1 MSIGISISVRINAS
15 ISETWAALE
24 NIESHV
30 HWMKDAESI
39 HFTTAARTGT
49 GTEFVCV
56 TKVGP
61 IRLTDA
67 MSITE
72 WTPGEAMSVHHRG
85 VVKGSGR
92 FTLRALAGDETH
104 FSWDEQLTFPWWLGG
119 PLGERL
125 AHPNLARL
133 WRGNVA
139 CLKAMI
145 ENQRKQDFKIRD
157 SGC

>member
-1 MSIGISISVRINAS
+1 MSIRISVSARINAS
-15 ISETWAALE
+15 SSEVWAALE

-30 HWMKDAESI
+30 QWMKDAESI
-39 HFTTAARTGT
+39 HFTTAERTGT

-72 WTPGEAMSVHHRG
+72 WTPGEAMGVHHRG

-119 PLGERL
+119 PLAAVSWLSR
-125 AHPNLARL
+125 
-133 WRGNVA
+133 
-139 CLKAMI
+139 
-145 ENQRKQDFKIRD
+145 
-157 SGC
+157 